1 MEPSGNTK
9 REILRTV
16 SSIFDPLGFL
26 VPVTFV
32 ARQIMQQTWLQ
43 KVNWDEPISPSPL
56 LNQWKT
62 WVESLKNADPFSIR
76 RCLTP
81 KSGMWTKTQL
91 HVFTDASEQGF
102 GVVAYLRYEG
112 GECDPTI
119 AFVMAK
125 ARVAPLKTVTI
136 PRLELCAALMGA
148 RLAQTIM
155 KVLRIKVDEQIF
167 HSDSV
172 TVLKWITATRCKFH
186 TYVGNRIGEILETT
200 KRHQWRHVPGILNP
214 ADDASRGLTV
224 GEMHPR
230 HRFLCGPDFLLLEP
244 SQWPQPPNDL
254 LLSSSENPDPEIRR
268 WVGALQPEPCPFH
281 VMVSRA
287 SNEFR
292 AVRTMAFVLRF
303 VRNARSKVKPSTL
316 ALDADEISSARVFL
330 LKKAQS
336 FSFADDLDNLR
347 AGKNLEKSSKLLSLT
362 PFLDEQNLL
371 CVGGREPRPWVRTHG
386 RQTSNNFAIGRPIH
400 APADQEDP
408 PQHGPRFNRTNPPRN
423 AKGLLDFERSTYRE

>member
-1 MEPSGNTK
+1 MQ
-9 REILRTV
+9 
-16 SSIFDPLGFL
+16 
-26 VPVTFV
+26 VP
-32 ARQIMQQTWLQ
+32 
-43 KVNWDEPISPSPL
+43 
-56 LNQWKT
+56 
-62 WVESLKNADPFSIR
+62 
-76 RCLTP
+76 
-81 KSGMWTKTQL
+81 
-91 HVFTDASEQGF
+91 
-102 GVVAYLRYEG
+102 YLCR
-112 GECDPTI
+112 
-119 AFVMAK
+119 
-125 ARVAPLKTVTI
+125 
-136 PRLELCAALMGA
+136 
-148 RLAQTIM
+148 
-155 KVLRIKVDEQIF
+155 
-167 HSDSV
+167 
-172 TVLKWITATRCKFH
+172 
-186 TYVGNRIGEILETT
+186 NRIGEILATS

-254 LLSSSENPDPEIRR
+254 LLSSSEEPDPEIRR

-287 SNEFR
+287 SKEFR

-371 CVGGREPRPWVRTHG
+371 RVGGRLSLAPSPMDAKHPIILPSDAPFTHLLIKKIHHSMAHGSTERTFHEKRKIGKSVSRAFKRATWERIKNNIHVNNPSSPERPVAAVRKKWENLLG
-386 RQTSNNFAIGRPIH
+386 AARKDIELKKKSLSSKGEGPPFFLRPIYNKIWV
-400 APADQEDP
+400 DILGTE
-408 PQHGPRFNRTNPPRN
+408 N
-423 AKGLLDFERSTYRE
+423 STLSATTIEVSLCLS